1 MSPAKENEREGD
13 MPPPLPLS
21 KVHRLTR
28 LMDFNLFAPMFLH
41 LVQLTTSDECIVE
54 PFPF

>member
-13 MPPPLPLS
+13 MPPLLPLS
-21 KVHRLTR
+21 NVHQLTR
-28 LMDFNLFAPMFLH
+28 LMDLKLFAPMFLQ